1 MAKSKAEL
9 IYDIENELVDPIT
22 NKITGERVKARLL
35 DMVGAMSTGGGQL
48 EYWNIEGSEI
58 SGEVMLFIP
67 LLIKGYLGEEVT
79 IVPASAYQYLTN
91 ITAIAVDQTV
101 EIYVEGIRCTIK
113 ELLENWGTSM
123 EAMGA
128 TKIDKDA
135 FYTI

>member
-1 MAKSKAEL
+1 
-9 IYDIENELVDPIT
+9 
-22 NKITGERVKARLL
+22 
-35 DMVGAMSTGGGQL
+35 MVNAMGTGGGAM

-67 LLIKGYLGEEVT
+67 LLIKGYFGEEAA

-91 ITAIAVDQTV
+91 ITAIAVDQNV
-101 EIYVEGIRCTIK
+101 EIYVEGVRCTIK